1 MDNNIFFTIIK
12 NINASINNEEDFD
25 FNNIILDILSSRT
38 ALGP

>member
-1 MDNNIFFTIIK
+1 MDNNIFFAIIK